1 MAKPELGT
9 KRFCAS
15 CGAKFY
21 DLNKTPIT
29 CPKCGTPFQVA
40 PVTTR
45 PRPDQRAA
53 ARKVG
58 VETEEA
64 NKAKFISLEEADA
77 EARGRRAQA
86 TAEDTEA
93 PEDAETG
100 ETVEDDAETPFI
112 EVEEEEDTDLSEVVG
127 GDIEDEEE
135 T

>member
-1 MAKPELGT
+1 M
-9 KRFCAS
+9 
-15 CGAKFY
+15 
-21 DLNKTPIT
+21 
-29 CPKCGTPFQVA
+29 CPKCGTPFPVA

-45 PRPDQRAA
+45 PRPDQRAV
-53 ARKVG
+53 ARKVE

-64 NKAKFISLEEADA
+64 NKAKFLSLEEADA

-100 ETVEDDAETPFI
+100 ETVEDDAETPLI
-112 EVEEEEDTDLSEVVG
+112 EVEEEGDTDLSEVVG

>member
-29 CPKCGTPFQVA
+29 CPKCGTPFPVA

-53 ARKVG
+53 ARNVE

-77 EARGRRAQA
+77 EAQGRAQA
-86 TAEDTEA
+86 TAEETEA

-100 ETVEDDAETPFI
+100 ETVEDDAETPLI
-112 EVEEEEDTDLSEVVG
+112 EVEEEEDTDVSEIIG
-127 GDIEDEEE
+127 GDVKDEEE
-135 T
+135 I

>member
-45 PRPDQRAA
+45 PRPDQGAA
-53 ARKVG
+53 ARKVE
-58 VETEEA
+58 VEAEEA

-93 PEDAETG
+93 PDDAETG
-100 ETVEDDAETPFI
+100 EIEDDAETPFI
-112 EVEEEEDTDLSEVVG
+112 EVEEEEDTDLSDVVG